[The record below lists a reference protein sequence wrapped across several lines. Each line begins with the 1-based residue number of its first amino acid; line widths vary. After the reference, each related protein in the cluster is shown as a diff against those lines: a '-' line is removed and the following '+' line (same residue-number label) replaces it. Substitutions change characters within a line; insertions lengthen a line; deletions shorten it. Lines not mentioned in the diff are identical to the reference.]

1 MKLHCLNTGSEANG
15 YILQASNGD
24 SLILEAGVRAIE
36 MKKSLN
42 FDISKIQGLLLSHQH
57 L

>member
-24 SLILEAGVRAIE
+24 GLILEAGVRAIE

>member
-15 YILQASNGD
+15 YVIEASNGD
-24 SLILEAGVRAIE
+24 SLLLEAGVRSID
-36 MKKSLN
+36 MKKVLN